1 MADKKLNLQE
11 ISSTMMQ
18 LFVQDVLNKNNI
30 NKETSKTLS
39 DEQKEQLKK
48 VVADLQSQVDEFVK
62 GSKKTEEE
70 NSANVTEAPKNTT
83 LREMMKNRKKES

>member
-18 LFVQDVLNKNNI
+18 LFVQDILNKNNI

-39 DEQKEQLKK
+39 DDQKTQLKK

-62 GSKKTEEE
+62 GSKKTEED
-70 NSANVTEAPKNTT
+70 NSATTTEAPKNTT
-83 LREMMKNRKKES
+83 LREMMKNRKKDS